1 MVKRMLHCKRLVVKI
16 GTSSLIHQNGKV
28 NLQTIDRLA
37 YTLAALTNQGY
48 ELVLVTSGAIGV
60 GMAKLG
66 VTVRPAEIA
75 QQQALAAIGQSE
87 LMTLYTQRFSDYG
100 AKIGQL
106 LLTHDVFDYP
116 QTRQHVLDTIDA
128 LLKRQVIPIINEND
142 SVAVDELDH
151 RTTFGDNDQLSAL
164 VAKQIGAD
172 LLVVLSDIDGLYDR
186 DPNRH
191 ANAALIPEITHVSAK
206 ILAGAGGSS
215 TRFGTGGMVTKL
227 KAAQVMMRAG
237 KHMVLT
243 SGRDPRIILRVVAG
257 ESVGTWFGQNLSLC
271 HLKFTRLTDV

>member
-1 MVKRMLHCKRLVVKI
+1 MAKRAMQCKRLVVKI
-16 GTSSLIHQNGKV
+16 GTSSLIHPNGKV

-37 YTLAALTNQGY
+37 YALTALNNQGY

-60 GMAKLG
+60 GMAELG
-66 VTVRPAEIA
+66 MLKRPAVIA
-75 QQQALAAIGQSE
+75 EQQALAAIGQSE

-116 QTRQHVLDTIDA
+116 MNRQHVLDTIDA
-128 LLKRQVIPIINEND
+128 LLVQQVIPVINEND

-191 ANAALIPEITHVSAK
+191 PDAALMPTITQLSAK
-206 ILAGAGGSS
+206 VLAAAGGSS

-227 KAAQVMMRAG
+227 KAAKTMMRAG
-237 KHMVLT
+237 KQMVLA
-243 SGRDPRIILRVVAG
+243 SGRDPRIVLQILAG
-257 ESVGTWFGQNLSLC
+257 DSVGTWFGQPKQAASVSQS
-271 HLKFTRLTDV
+271 FQ

>member
-1 MVKRMLHCKRLVVKI
+1 MVKRAMHCKRIVVKI
-16 GTSSLIHQNGKV
+16 GTSSLIHRNGKV

-37 YTLAALTNQGY
+37 YALTALNNQGY

-66 VTVRPAEIA
+66 VSARPAAIA
-75 QQQALAAIGQSE
+75 HQQALAAIGQSE

-128 LLKRQVIPIINEND
+128 LLAQQVIPIINEND

-164 VAKQIGAD
+164 VAKQIDAD
-172 LLVVLSDIDGLYDR
+172 LLMVLSDIDGLYDR

-191 ANAALIPEITHVSAK
+191 PDAALIPEITHLSAK
-206 ILAGAGGSS
+206 VLAGAGGSS

-227 KAAQVMMRAG
+227 KAAQTMMRAG
-237 KHMVLT
+237 KQMVLA
-243 SGRDPRIILRVVAG
+243 SGRDPRIILRIVAG
-257 ESVGTWFGQNLSLC
+257 EPVGTWFGNVLEQVSPDNQASNS
-271 HLKFTRLTDV
+271 

>member
-1 MVKRMLHCKRLVVKI
+1 MAKRAMQCKRLVVKI
-16 GTSSLIHQNGKV
+16 GTSSLIHPNGKV

-37 YTLAALTNQGY
+37 YALTALNNQGY

-60 GMAKLG
+60 GMAELG
-66 VTVRPAEIA
+66 MSKRPAVIA
-75 QQQALAAIGQSE
+75 EQQALAAIGQSE

-116 QTRQHVLDTIDA
+116 MNRQHVLDTIDA
-128 LLKRQVIPIINEND
+128 LLAQQVIPVINEND

-191 ANAALIPEITHVSAK
+191 PDAALMPTITQLSAK
-206 ILAGAGGSS
+206 VLAAAGGSS

-227 KAAQVMMRAG
+227 KAAKTMMRAG
-237 KHMVLT
+237 KQMVLA
-243 SGRDPRIILRVVAG
+243 SGR
-257 ESVGTWFGQNLSLC
+257 
-271 HLKFTRLTDV
+271 

>member
-1 MVKRMLHCKRLVVKI
+1 MAKRAMHCKRIVVKI

-37 YTLAALTNQGY
+37 YALTALNNQGY

-66 VTVRPAEIA
+66 VSTRPAAIA
-75 QQQALAAIGQSE
+75 HQQALAAIGQLE

-128 LLKRQVIPIINEND
+128 LLAQQVIPIINEND

-164 VAKQIGAD
+164 VAKQIDAD
-172 LLVVLSDIDGLYDR
+172 LLMVLSDIDGLYDR
-186 DPNRH
+186 DPNQH
-191 ANAALIPEITHVSAK
+191 PGAALIPEITHLSAK

-227 KAAQVMMRAG
+227 KAAQTMMRAG
-237 KHMVLT
+237 KQMVLA
-243 SGRDPRIILRVVAG
+243 SGRDPRIILRIVAG
-257 ESVGTWFGQNLSLC
+257 EPVGTWFGNVLEQVSSDNQASNS
-271 HLKFTRLTDV
+271 

>member
-1 MVKRMLHCKRLVVKI
+1 MAKRAMQCKRLVVKI
-16 GTSSLIHQNGKV
+16 GTSSLIHPNGKV

-37 YTLAALTNQGY
+37 YSLTALNNQGY

-60 GMAKLG
+60 GMAELG
-66 VTVRPAEIA
+66 MSKRPAVIA
-75 QQQALAAIGQSE
+75 EQQALAAIGQSE

-116 QTRQHVLDTIDA
+116 MNRQHVLDTIDA
-128 LLKRQVIPIINEND
+128 LLAQQVIPVINEND

-191 ANAALIPEITHVSAK
+191 PDAALMPTITQLSAK
-206 ILAGAGGSS
+206 VLAAAGGSS

-227 KAAQVMMRAG
+227 KAAKTMMRAG
-237 KHMVLT
+237 KQMVLA
-243 SGRDPRIILRVVAG
+243 SGRDPRIVLQILAG
-257 ESVGTWFGQNLSLC
+257 DPVGTWFGQPKQAESVSQS
-271 HLKFTRLTDV
+271 FQ

>member
-1 MVKRMLHCKRLVVKI
+1 MAKRAMQCKRLVVKI
-16 GTSSLIHQNGKV
+16 GTSSLIHPNGKV

-37 YTLAALTNQGY
+37 YALTALNNQGY

-60 GMAKLG
+60 GMAELG
-66 VTVRPAEIA
+66 MSKRPAVIA
-75 QQQALAAIGQSE
+75 EQQALAAIGQSE

-116 QTRQHVLDTIDA
+116 MNRQHVLDTIAA
-128 LLKRQVIPIINEND
+128 LLAQQVIPVINEND

-191 ANAALIPEITHVSAK
+191 PDAALMPTITQLSAK
-206 ILAGAGGSS
+206 VLAAAGGSS

-227 KAAQVMMRAG
+227 KAAKTMMRAG
-237 KHMVLT
+237 KQMVLA
-243 SGRDPRIILRVVAG
+243 SGRDPRIVLQILAG
-257 ESVGTWFGQNLSLC
+257 DSVGTWFGQPKQAASVSQS
-271 HLKFTRLTDV
+271 FQ

>member
-1 MVKRMLHCKRLVVKI
+1 MVKI
-16 GTSSLIHQNGKV
+16 GTSSLIHRNGKV

-37 YTLAALTNQGY
+37 YALTALNNQGY

-66 VTVRPAEIA
+66 VSARPAAIA
-75 QQQALAAIGQSE
+75 HQQALAAIGQSE

-128 LLKRQVIPIINEND
+128 LLAQQVIPIINEND

-164 VAKQIGAD
+164 VAKQIDAD
-172 LLVVLSDIDGLYDR
+172 LLMVLSDIDGLYDR

-191 ANAALIPEITHVSAK
+191 PDAALIPEITHLSAK
-206 ILAGAGGSS
+206 VLAGAGGSS

-227 KAAQVMMRAG
+227 KAAQTMMRAG
-237 KHMVLT
+237 KQMVLA
-243 SGRDPRIILRVVAG
+243 SGRDPRIILRIVAG
-257 ESVGTWFGQNLSLC
+257 EPVGTWFGNVLEQVSPDNQASNS
-271 HLKFTRLTDV
+271 

>member
-1 MVKRMLHCKRLVVKI
+1 MAKRAMQCKRLVVKI
-16 GTSSLIHQNGKV
+16 GTSSLIHPNGKV

-37 YTLAALTNQGY
+37 YSLTALNNQGY

-60 GMAKLG
+60 GMAELG
-66 VTVRPAEIA
+66 MSKRPAVIA
-75 QQQALAAIGQSE
+75 EQQALAAIGQSE

-116 QTRQHVLDTIDA
+116 MNRQHVLDTIDA
-128 LLKRQVIPIINEND
+128 LLAQQVIPVINEND

-191 ANAALIPEITHVSAK
+191 PDAALMPTITQLSAK
-206 ILAGAGGSS
+206 VLAAAGGSS

-227 KAAQVMMRAG
+227 KAAKTMMRAG
-237 KHMVLT
+237 KQMVLA
-243 SGRDPRIILRVVAG
+243 SGRDPRIVLQILTG
-257 ESVGTWFGQNLSLC
+257 DPVGTWFGKPKQAESVSQS
-271 HLKFTRLTDV
+271 FQ

>member
-1 MVKRMLHCKRLVVKI
+1 MAKRAMQCKRLVVKI
-16 GTSSLIHQNGKV
+16 GTSSLIHPNGKV

-37 YTLAALTNQGY
+37 YALTALNNQGY

-60 GMAKLG
+60 GMAELG
-66 VTVRPAEIA
+66 MSKRPAVIA
-75 QQQALAAIGQSE
+75 EQQALAAIGQSE

-116 QTRQHVLDTIDA
+116 MNRQHVLDTIDA
-128 LLKRQVIPIINEND
+128 LLAQQVIPVINEND

-151 RTTFGDNDQLSAL
+151 RMTFGDNDQLSAL

-191 ANAALIPEITHVSAK
+191 PDAALMPTITQLSAK
-206 ILAGAGGSS
+206 VLAAAGGSS

-227 KAAQVMMRAG
+227 KAAKTMMRAG
-237 KHMVLT
+237 KQMVLA
-243 SGRDPRIILRVVAG
+243 SGRDPRIVLQILAG
-257 ESVGTWFGQNLSLC
+257 DSVGTWFGQPKQAASVSQS
-271 HLKFTRLTDV
+271 FQ

>member
-1 MVKRMLHCKRLVVKI
+1 MAKRAMQCKRLVVKI
-16 GTSSLIHQNGKV
+16 GTSSLIHPNGKV

-37 YTLAALTNQGY
+37 YALTALNNQGY

-60 GMAKLG
+60 GMAELG
-66 VTVRPAEIA
+66 MSKRPAVIA
-75 QQQALAAIGQSE
+75 EQQELAAIGQSE

-116 QTRQHVLDTIDA
+116 MNRQHVLDTIDA
-128 LLKRQVIPIINEND
+128 LLAQQVIPVINEND

-191 ANAALIPEITHVSAK
+191 PDAALMPTITQLSAK
-206 ILAGAGGSS
+206 VLAAAGGSS

-227 KAAQVMMRAG
+227 KAAKTMMRAG
-237 KHMVLT
+237 KQMVLA
-243 SGRDPRIILRVVAG
+243 SGRDPRIVLQILAG
-257 ESVGTWFGQNLSLC
+257 DSVGTWFGQPKQAASVSQS
-271 HLKFTRLTDV
+271 FQ

>member
-1 MVKRMLHCKRLVVKI
+1 MAKRAMQCKRLVVKI
-16 GTSSLIHQNGKV
+16 GTSSLIHPNGKV

-37 YTLAALTNQGY
+37 YALTALNNQGY

-60 GMAKLG
+60 GMAELG
-66 VTVRPAEIA
+66 MSKRPAVIA
-75 QQQALAAIGQSE
+75 EQQALAAIGQSE

-116 QTRQHVLDTIDA
+116 MNRQHVLDTIDA
-128 LLKRQVIPIINEND
+128 LLAQQVIPVINEND

-191 ANAALIPEITHVSAK
+191 PDATLMPTITQLSAK
-206 ILAGAGGSS
+206 VLAAAGGSS

-227 KAAQVMMRAG
+227 KAAKTMMRAG
-237 KHMVLT
+237 KQMVLA
-243 SGRDPRIILRVVAG
+243 SGRDPRIVLQILAG
-257 ESVGTWFGQNLSLC
+257 DSVGTWFGQPKQAASVSQS
-271 HLKFTRLTDV
+271 FQ

>member
-1 MVKRMLHCKRLVVKI
+1 MAKRAMQCKRLVVKI
-16 GTSSLIHQNGKV
+16 GTSSLIHPNGKV

-37 YTLAALTNQGY
+37 YALTALNNQGY

-60 GMAKLG
+60 GMAELG
-66 VTVRPAEIA
+66 MSKRPAVIA
-75 QQQALAAIGQSE
+75 EQQALAAIGQSE

-100 AKIGQL
+100 AEIGQL

-116 QTRQHVLDTIDA
+116 MNRQHVLDTIDA
-128 LLKRQVIPIINEND
+128 LLAQQVIPVINEND

-191 ANAALIPEITHVSAK
+191 PDAALMPTITQLSAK
-206 ILAGAGGSS
+206 VLAAAGGSS

-227 KAAQVMMRAG
+227 KAAKTMMRAG
-237 KHMVLT
+237 KQMVLA
-243 SGRDPRIILRVVAG
+243 SGRDPRIVLQILAG
-257 ESVGTWFGQNLSLC
+257 DSVGTWFGQPKQVASVSQS
-271 HLKFTRLTDV
+271 FQ

>member
-1 MVKRMLHCKRLVVKI
+1 MAKRAVQCKRLVVKI
-16 GTSSLIHQNGKV
+16 GTSSLIHPNGKV

-37 YTLAALTNQGY
+37 YALTALNNQGY

-60 GMAKLG
+60 GMAELG
-66 VTVRPAEIA
+66 MSKRPAVIA
-75 QQQALAAIGQSE
+75 EQQALAAIGQSE

-116 QTRQHVLDTIDA
+116 MNRQHVLDTIDA
-128 LLKRQVIPIINEND
+128 LLAQQVIPVINEND

-191 ANAALIPEITHVSAK
+191 PDAALMPTITQLSAK
-206 ILAGAGGSS
+206 VLAAAGGSS

-227 KAAQVMMRAG
+227 KAAKTMMRAG
-237 KHMVLT
+237 KQMVLA
-243 SGRDPRIILRVVAG
+243 SGRDPRIVLQILAG
-257 ESVGTWFGQNLSLC
+257 DPVGTWFGQPKQAACVSQS
-271 HLKFTRLTDV
+271 FQ

>member
-1 MVKRMLHCKRLVVKI
+1 MAKRAMHCKRIVVKI

-37 YTLAALTNQGY
+37 YALTALNNQGY

-66 VTVRPAEIA
+66 VSARPAAIA
-75 QQQALAAIGQSE
+75 HQQALAAIGQSE

-128 LLKRQVIPIINEND
+128 LLAQQVIPIINEND

-164 VAKQIGAD
+164 VAKQIDAD
-172 LLVVLSDIDGLYDR
+172 LLMVLSDIDGLYDQ

-191 ANAALIPEITHVSAK
+191 PDAALIPEITHLSAK
-206 ILAGAGGSS
+206 VLAGAGGSS

-227 KAAQVMMRAG
+227 KAAQTMMRAG
-237 KHMVLT
+237 KQMVLA
-243 SGRDPRIILRVVAG
+243 SGRDPRIILRIVAG
-257 ESVGTWFGQNLSLC
+257 EPVGTWFGSVLEQVSPDNQASNS
-271 HLKFTRLTDV
+271 

>member
-1 MVKRMLHCKRLVVKI
+1 MAKRAMQCKRLVVKI
-16 GTSSLIHQNGKV
+16 GTSSLIHPNGKV

-37 YTLAALTNQGY
+37 YALTALNNQGY

-60 GMAKLG
+60 GMAELG
-66 VTVRPAEIA
+66 MSKRPAVIA
-75 QQQALAAIGQSE
+75 EQQALAAIGQSE

-116 QTRQHVLDTIDA
+116 MNRQHVLDTIDA
-128 LLKRQVIPIINEND
+128 LLAQQVIPVINEND

-164 VAKQIGAD
+164 VAKQIGVD

-191 ANAALIPEITHVSAK
+191 PDAALMPTITQLSAK
-206 ILAGAGGSS
+206 VLAAAGGSS

-227 KAAQVMMRAG
+227 KAAKTMMRAG
-237 KHMVLT
+237 KQMVLA
-243 SGRDPRIILRVVAG
+243 SGRDPRIVLQILAG
-257 ESVGTWFGQNLSLC
+257 DSVGTWFGQPKQAASVSQS
-271 HLKFTRLTDV
+271 FQ

>member
-1 MVKRMLHCKRLVVKI
+1 MAKRAMQCKRLVVKI
-16 GTSSLIHQNGKV
+16 GTSSLIHPNGKV

-37 YTLAALTNQGY
+37 YALTALNNQGY

-60 GMAKLG
+60 GMAELG
-66 VTVRPAEIA
+66 MSKRPAVIA
-75 QQQALAAIGQSE
+75 EQQALAAIGQSK

-116 QTRQHVLDTIDA
+116 MNRQHVLDTIDA
-128 LLKRQVIPIINEND
+128 LLAQQVIPVINEND

-191 ANAALIPEITHVSAK
+191 PDAALMPTITQLSAK
-206 ILAGAGGSS
+206 VLAAAGGSS

-227 KAAQVMMRAG
+227 KAAKTMMRAG
-237 KHMVLT
+237 KQMVLA
-243 SGRDPRIILRVVAG
+243 SGRDPRIVLQILAG
-257 ESVGTWFGQNLSLC
+257 DSVGTWFGQPKQAASVSQS
-271 HLKFTRLTDV
+271 FQ

>member
-1 MVKRMLHCKRLVVKI
+1 MAKRAMQCKRLVVKI
-16 GTSSLIHQNGKV
+16 GTSSLIHPNGKV

-37 YTLAALTNQGY
+37 YSLTALNNQGY

-60 GMAKLG
+60 GMAELG
-66 VTVRPAEIA
+66 MSKRPAVIA
-75 QQQALAAIGQSE
+75 EQQALAAIGQSE

-116 QTRQHVLDTIDA
+116 MNRQHVLDTIDA
-128 LLKRQVIPIINEND
+128 LLAQQVIPVINEND

-191 ANAALIPEITHVSAK
+191 PDAALMPTITQLSAK
-206 ILAGAGGSS
+206 VLAAAGGSS

-227 KAAQVMMRAG
+227 KAAKTMMRAG
-237 KHMVLT
+237 KQMVLA
-243 SGRDPRIILRVVAG
+243 SGRDPRIVLQILAG
-257 ESVGTWFGQNLSLC
+257 DSVGTWFGQPKQAASVSQS
-271 HLKFTRLTDV
+271 FQ

>member
-1 MVKRMLHCKRLVVKI
+1 MAKRAMQCKRLVVKI
-16 GTSSLIHQNGKV
+16 GTSSLIHPNGKV

-37 YTLAALTNQGY
+37 YSLTALNNQGY

-60 GMAKLG
+60 GMAELG
-66 VTVRPAEIA
+66 MSKRPAVIA
-75 QQQALAAIGQSE
+75 EQQALAAIGQSE

-116 QTRQHVLDTIDA
+116 MNRQHVLDTIDA
-128 LLKRQVIPIINEND
+128 LLAQQVIPVINEND

-151 RTTFGDNDQLSAL
+151 RTTFGDNDQLSAF

-191 ANAALIPEITHVSAK
+191 PDATLMPTITQLSAK
-206 ILAGAGGSS
+206 VLAAAGGSS

-227 KAAQVMMRAG
+227 KAAKTMMRAG
-237 KHMVLT
+237 KQMVLV
-243 SGRDPRIILRVVAG
+243 SGRDPRIVLQILAG
-257 ESVGTWFGQNLSLC
+257 DSVGTWFGQPKQAASVSQS
-271 HLKFTRLTDV
+271 FQ

>member
-1 MVKRMLHCKRLVVKI
+1 MAKRTMQCKRLVVKI
-16 GTSSLIHQNGKV
+16 GTSSLIHPNGKV

-37 YTLAALTNQGY
+37 YALTALNNQGY

-60 GMAKLG
+60 GMAELG
-66 VTVRPAEIA
+66 MSKRPAVIA
-75 QQQALAAIGQSE
+75 EQQALAAIGQSE

-116 QTRQHVLDTIDA
+116 MNRQHVLDTIDA
-128 LLKRQVIPIINEND
+128 LLAQQVIPVINEND

-191 ANAALIPEITHVSAK
+191 PDAALMPTITQLSAK
-206 ILAGAGGSS
+206 VLAAAGGSS

-227 KAAQVMMRAG
+227 KAAKTMMRAG
-237 KHMVLT
+237 KQMVLA
-243 SGRDPRIILRVVAG
+243 SGRDPRIILQILAG
-257 ESVGTWFGQNLSLC
+257 DPVGTWFGQPKQAASVSQS
-271 HLKFTRLTDV
+271 FQ

>member
-1 MVKRMLHCKRLVVKI
+1 MAKRAMQCKRLVVKI
-16 GTSSLIHQNGKV
+16 GTSSLIHPNGKV

-37 YTLAALTNQGY
+37 YALTALNNQGY

-60 GMAKLG
+60 GMAELG
-66 VTVRPAEIA
+66 MLKRPAVIA
-75 QQQALAAIGQSE
+75 EQQALAAIGQSE

-116 QTRQHVLDTIDA
+116 MNRQHVLDTIDA
-128 LLKRQVIPIINEND
+128 LLAQQVIPVINEND

-191 ANAALIPEITHVSAK
+191 PDAALMPTITQLSAK
-206 ILAGAGGSS
+206 VLAAAGGSS

-227 KAAQVMMRAG
+227 KAAKTMMRAG
-237 KHMVLT
+237 KQMVLA
-243 SGRDPRIILRVVAG
+243 SGRDPRIVLQILAG
-257 ESVGTWFGQNLSLC
+257 DSVGTWFGQPKQAASVSQS
-271 HLKFTRLTDV
+271 FQ

>member
-1 MVKRMLHCKRLVVKI
+1 MAKRAMQCKRLVVKI
-16 GTSSLIHQNGKV
+16 GTSSLIHPNGKV

-37 YTLAALTNQGY
+37 YALTALNNQGY

-60 GMAKLG
+60 GMAELG
-66 VTVRPAEIA
+66 MSKRPAVIA
-75 QQQALAAIGQSE
+75 EQQALAAIGQSE

-116 QTRQHVLDTIDA
+116 MNRQHVLDTIDA
-128 LLKRQVIPIINEND
+128 LLAQQVIPVINEND

-191 ANAALIPEITHVSAK
+191 PD
-206 ILAGAGGSS
+206 AGGSS

-227 KAAQVMMRAG
+227 KAAKTMMRAG
-237 KHMVLT
+237 KQMVLA
-243 SGRDPRIILRVVAG
+243 SGRDPRIVLQILAG
-257 ESVGTWFGQNLSLC
+257 DPVGTWFGQPKQAASVSQS
-271 HLKFTRLTDV
+271 FQ

>member
-1 MVKRMLHCKRLVVKI
+1 MAKRAMQCKRLVVKI
-16 GTSSLIHQNGKV
+16 GTSSLIHPNGKV

-37 YTLAALTNQGY
+37 YALTALNNQGY

-60 GMAKLG
+60 GMAELG
-66 VTVRPAEIA
+66 MSKRPAVIA
-75 QQQALAAIGQSE
+75 EQQALAAIGQSE

-116 QTRQHVLDTIDA
+116 MNRQHVLDTIDA
-128 LLKRQVIPIINEND
+128 LLAQQVIPVINEND

-151 RTTFGDNDQLSAL
+151 RTIFGDNDQLSAL

-191 ANAALIPEITHVSAK
+191 PDAALMPTITQLSAK
-206 ILAGAGGSS
+206 VLAAAGGSS

-227 KAAQVMMRAG
+227 KAAKTMMRAG
-237 KHMVLT
+237 KQMVLA
-243 SGRDPRIILRVVAG
+243 SGRDPRIVLQILAG
-257 ESVGTWFGQNLSLC
+257 DSVGTWFGQPKQAASVSQS
-271 HLKFTRLTDV
+271 FQ

>member
-1 MVKRMLHCKRLVVKI
+1 MAKRAMQCKRLVVKI
-16 GTSSLIHQNGKV
+16 GTSSLIHPNGKV

-37 YTLAALTNQGY
+37 YSLTALNNQGY

-60 GMAKLG
+60 GMAELG
-66 VTVRPAEIA
+66 MSKRPAVIA
-75 QQQALAAIGQSE
+75 EQQALAAIGQSE

-116 QTRQHVLDTIDA
+116 MNRQHVLDTIDA
-128 LLKRQVIPIINEND
+128 LLAQQVIPVINENE

-191 ANAALIPEITHVSAK
+191 PDATLMPTITQLSAK
-206 ILAGAGGSS
+206 VLAAAGGSS

-227 KAAQVMMRAG
+227 KAAKTMMRAG
-237 KHMVLT
+237 KQMVLA
-243 SGRDPRIILRVVAG
+243 SGRDPRIVLQILAG
-257 ESVGTWFGQNLSLC
+257 DSVGTWFGQPKQAASVSQS
-271 HLKFTRLTDV
+271 FQ

>member
-1 MVKRMLHCKRLVVKI
+1 MAKRAMQCKRLVVKI
-16 GTSSLIHQNGKV
+16 GTSSLIHPNGKV

-37 YTLAALTNQGY
+37 YALTALNNQGY

-60 GMAKLG
+60 GMAELG
-66 VTVRPAEIA
+66 MSKRPAVIA
-75 QQQALAAIGQSE
+75 EQQALAAIGQSE

-116 QTRQHVLDTIDA
+116 MNRQHVLDTIDA
-128 LLKRQVIPIINEND
+128 LLAQQVIPVINEND

-191 ANAALIPEITHVSAK
+191 PDAALMPTITQLSAK
-206 ILAGAGGSS
+206 VLAAAGGSS

-227 KAAQVMMRAG
+227 KAAKTMMLAG
-237 KHMVLT
+237 KQMVLA
-243 SGRDPRIILRVVAG
+243 SGRDPRIVLQILAG
-257 ESVGTWFGQNLSLC
+257 DSVGTWFGQPKQAASVSQS
-271 HLKFTRLTDV
+271 FQ

>member
-1 MVKRMLHCKRLVVKI
+1 MAKRAMQCKRLVVKI
-16 GTSSLIHQNGKV
+16 GTSSLIHPNGKV

-37 YTLAALTNQGY
+37 YSLTALNNQGY

-60 GMAKLG
+60 GMAELG
-66 VTVRPAEIA
+66 MSKRPAVIA
-75 QQQALAAIGQSE
+75 EQQALAAIGQSE

-116 QTRQHVLDTIDA
+116 MNRQHVLDTIDA
-128 LLKRQVIPIINEND
+128 LLAQQVIPVINEND

-191 ANAALIPEITHVSAK
+191 PDAALMPTITQLSAK
-206 ILAGAGGSS
+206 VLAAAGGSS

-227 KAAQVMMRAG
+227 KAAKTMMRAG
-237 KHMVLT
+237 KQMVLA
-243 SGRDPRIILRVVAG
+243 SGRDPRIVLQILAG
-257 ESVGTWFGQNLSLC
+257 DSVGTWFGQPKQAASVSQSFNSR
-271 HLKFTRLTDV
+271 F

>member
-37 YTLAALTNQGY
+37 YTLTALTNQGY

-66 VTVRPAEIA
+66 VTLRPAEIA

-116 QTRQHVLDTIDA
+116 QTRQHVLDTINA
-128 LLKRQVIPIINEND
+128 LLKRQVMPIINEND

-164 VAKQIGAD
+164 
-172 LLVVLSDIDGLYDR
+172 
-186 DPNRH
+186 
-191 ANAALIPEITHVSAK
+191 IPAITHVSAK
-206 ILAGAGGSS
+206 VLAGAGGSS

-257 ESVGTWFGQNLSLC
+257 ESVGTWFGAELEPVPSEVHAAN
-271 HLKFTRLTDV
+271 

>member
-1 MVKRMLHCKRLVVKI
+1 MVKRAMHCKRIVVKI

-37 YTLAALTNQGY
+37 YALTALNNQGY

-66 VTVRPAEIA
+66 VSARPAAIA
-75 QQQALAAIGQSE
+75 HQQALAAIGQSE

-128 LLKRQVIPIINEND
+128 LLAQRVIPIINEND

-164 VAKQIGAD
+164 VAKQIDAD
-172 LLVVLSDIDGLYDR
+172 LLMVLSDIDGLYDR

-191 ANAALIPEITHVSAK
+191 SGAALIPEITHLSAK

-227 KAAQVMMRAG
+227 KAAQTMMRAG
-237 KHMVLT
+237 KQMVLA
-243 SGRDPRIILRVVAG
+243 SGRDPRIILRIVAG
-257 ESVGTWFGQNLSLC
+257 EPVGTWFGNVLEQVSPDNQASNS
-271 HLKFTRLTDV
+271 